1 MAELIAEPWS
11 PHYRPVTEPGKTGLM
26 NLYTLILINATLGLL
41 VVFGLLTLLGYGI
54 RADRPEPT
62 IEEQIESWRESERLA
77 A

>member
-1 MAELIAEPWS
+1 M
-11 PHYRPVTEPGKTGLM
+11 T
-26 NLYTLILINATLGLL
+26 LYTLIVINAILGLL

-62 IEEQIESWRESERLA
+62 IEELVDQWRDSERLA